1 MVKKDPCHVKMPGSA
16 KSEAARSPKQISDLG
31 QSAWYE
37 TMILGHFEGE
47 AVLAALNV
55 GHRAAA
61 GLCPSVKRL
70 FTCGKQLGPGR
81 QLGM

>member
-1 MVKKDPCHVKMPGSA
+1 MKTPSSA
-16 KSEAARSPKQISDLG
+16 KSEAARSPKQFSDLG
-31 QSAWYE
+31 QCAWYE

-47 AVLAALNV
+47 AESAALNV
-55 GHRAAA
+55 GHRATA

-70 FTCGKQLGPGR
+70 RIFGKQLGPGR